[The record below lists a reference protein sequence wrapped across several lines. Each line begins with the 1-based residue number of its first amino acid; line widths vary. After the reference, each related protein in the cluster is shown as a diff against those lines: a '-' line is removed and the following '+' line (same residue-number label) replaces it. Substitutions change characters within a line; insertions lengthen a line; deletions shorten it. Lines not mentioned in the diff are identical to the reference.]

1 MDELKRDPNGLYQP
15 GTDRWLMGYLSVT
28 KVLPF
33 HAANIPADS
42 LRAAARRGSAVH
54 EATFYLDSGSAEDE
68 ALEQSL
74 ASWEPVE
81 IDEVRP
87 YITAYQRFLED
98 KRPRYTAMEAVVR
111 SNIFGYAGRFD
122 RVGEYDGQAAIFDF
136 KTGPIHATEA
146 LQMAAYMDA
155 YSEERNGDWGDWSE
169 MDGLGVWDCLRVSI
183 HLTNQGNYSVC
194 EWAKKDF
201 ANDFDV
207 FLGFLDTYRW
217 KQEHGMLES
226 KTSSTAKARK
236 AKSKE
241 MEEEISVLDQPAI
254 EAKLDLL
261 EKLKAQKS
269 GCEALEKALKHHF
282 EGVERVQVGGWMIE
296 GKEFERNYK
305 PKPAQDARTIR
316 GWTTTFNRTKG

>member
-1 MDELKRDPNGLYQP
+1 MPELQRDPNGLYQP
-15 GTDRWLMGYLSVT
+15 GTDRWPMGYLSVT

-33 HAANIPADS
+33 NAANIPADS

-122 RVGEYDGQAAIFDF
+122 RVGEYDGQAAIFDI

-269 GCEALEKALKHHF
+269 ECEALEKALKHHF

>member
-1 MDELKRDPNGLYQP
+1 
-15 GTDRWLMGYLSVT
+15 MGYLSVT

-33 HAANIPADS
+33 NASSIPADS

-87 YITAYQRFLED
+87 YVTAYQRFLED
-98 KRPRYTAMEAVVR
+98 KRPHYSAMETVVR

-122 RVGEYDGQAAIFDF
+122 RVGEYDGQAAIFDI
-136 KTGPIHATEA
+136 KTGPTHATEA
-146 LQMAAYMDA
+146 LQMAAYVDA
-155 YSEERNGDWGDWSE
+155 YSEERGSDWCECPDWGDWSAME
-169 MDGLGVWDCLRVSI
+169 GLGVRDCLRVSI
-183 HLTNQGNYSVC
+183 HLTNQGNYTVC
-194 EWAKKDF
+194 KWAKKDF
-201 ANDFDV
+201 ANDLDI
-207 FLGFLDTYRW
+207 FLGFLNTYRW

-226 KTSSTAKARK
+226 RTSSTAKAIK

-269 GCEALEKALKHHF
+269 KCEALEKALKHHF
-282 EGVERVQVGGWMIE
+282 EGVERVQVGGWIIE
-296 GKEFERNYK
+296 GKEFERRHK
-305 PKPAQDARTIR
+305 PKPATEGRVTK
-316 GWTTTFNRTKG
+316 GWTTKFMKVEGK

>member
-1 MDELKRDPNGLYQP
+1 
-15 GTDRWLMGYLSVT
+15 MGYLSVT

-33 HAANIPADS
+33 NASSIPADS